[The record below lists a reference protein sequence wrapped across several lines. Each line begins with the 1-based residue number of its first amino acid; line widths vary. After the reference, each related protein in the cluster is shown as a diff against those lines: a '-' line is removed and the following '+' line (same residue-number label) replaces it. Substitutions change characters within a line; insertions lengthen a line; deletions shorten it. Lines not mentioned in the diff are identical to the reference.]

1 MEIKT
6 TSSGSIKT
14 FAKIIFVIGVIFT
27 IISTIIMIVAAVTK
41 GNQMNQPLITFG
53 GSACAIVVCVIFIF
67 LLIVEK
73 AFLLSYA
80 EIAEDVREVRNI
92 LAKRDSRS

>member
-27 IISTIIMIVAAVTK
+27 IIFTICLIAASISK
-41 GNQMNQPLITFG
+41 GHQMNQPIITFG
-53 GSACAIVVCVIFIF
+53 GSACAVVLCIVSIF

-73 AFLLSYA
+73 AFLMSYA
-80 EIAEDVREVRNI
+80 EIAEDMRDVRNI
-92 LAKRDSRS
+92 LCKRDSKS